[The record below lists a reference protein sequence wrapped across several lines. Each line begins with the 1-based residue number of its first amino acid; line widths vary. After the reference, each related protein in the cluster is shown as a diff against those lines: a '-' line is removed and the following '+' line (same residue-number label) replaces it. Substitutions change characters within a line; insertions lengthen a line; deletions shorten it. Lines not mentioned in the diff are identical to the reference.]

1 MDFSGGIYFT
11 QRGGSAMSD
20 ALRDKYVMAKELAGV
35 LDLSLQRVGQLAKA
49 GVLTKHRVGS
59 ADRYL
64 LGEAVQAYIANV
76 REQLSSKEKR
86 ASSVDDKIKEA
97 DLQIKESKAKIAA
110 LQLAELEG
118 TMHRAADVEDMTN
131 DLVFAVR
138 SMLMALP
145 GRLAVDVAGAE
156 SAAVAADMI
165 KREVNAMLGEL
176 AEYKYDPTE
185 YRRRV
190 LEREG
195 MVLGGEDSDAG

>member
-1 MDFSGGIYFT
+1 
-11 QRGGSAMSD
+11 MSEV
-20 ALRDKYVMAKELAGV
+20 LRDQYVMAKELAGV

-49 GVLTKHRVGS
+49 GVLIKHKVGT

-76 REQLSSKEKR
+76 REQLSPKERR
-86 ASSVDDKIKEA
+86 AVNVDDKIKEA

-118 TMHRAADVEDMTN
+118 TMHRATDVEDMTN
-131 DLVFAVR
+131 DLVFSVR